1 MPALPN
7 ASYPTSVWD
16 ADSQF
21 QDRDKNNFQSNP
33 KAEDYQRIA
42 AEIIATQTRLDEVA
56 ASVDVSEQLV
66 TANTTLDVQ
75 SELVVA
81 FASTHELVLTLPDAT
96 ESQGTLK
103 RICKADDTAYR
114 IKVVAG
120 GTDTI
125 NGEAFKY
132 ILYQWSTM
140 SIQPRGTG
148 WYIV

>member
-1 MPALPN
+1 MPAFPN
-7 ASYPTSVWD
+7 ASYPAAVWD
-16 ADSQF
+16 GDSSF
-21 QDRDKNNFQSNP
+21 QDRDKNNYQSNP

-56 ASVDVSEQLV
+56 VAVDISEQLV
-66 TANTTLDVQ
+66 TANTTLNVQ

-81 FASTHELVLTLPDAT
+81 FASTHELVITLPDAQSS
-96 ESQGTLK
+96 EGTNK

-120 GTDTI
+120 GSDTI

-140 SIQPRGTG
+140 SLQPRGTG
-148 WYIV
+148 WFII